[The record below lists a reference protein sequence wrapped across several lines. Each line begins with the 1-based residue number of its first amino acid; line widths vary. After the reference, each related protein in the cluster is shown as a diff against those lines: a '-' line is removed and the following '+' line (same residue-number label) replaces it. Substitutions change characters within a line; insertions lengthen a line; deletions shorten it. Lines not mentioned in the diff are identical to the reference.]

1 MEESEKIKLESFIE
15 EVGSHKGRHTEL
27 VTVYIPAGYSLSNV
41 VRQIEQE
48 KSTASNIK
56 SKNTRKA
63 VLDSL
68 EKIERQLK
76 LIGRTPENGMA
87 IFAGNISPT
96 EGVEQIEMWTIE
108 PPVPLKT
115 RLYRCDQDFVL
126 EPLKEMLE
134 IGDLYGLLVIDRKDA
149 AIGLLEGK
157 QIKVLKKLTSGVPSK
172 VRAGGQSSQRFHRV
186 TEGLAKEFFRRVA
199 EDMKEIFFNMPKL
212 KGILVGG
219 PMPTKDEFLEQGNL
233 VTALKEKVAAVKD
246 IGYADEHGLKLLV
259 EASSED
265 LAEQEIIKEKKL
277 LEKFFNTLAKNPS
290 RTAYGLAE
298 VKNAMKQGAV
308 DTLILSKQLAKEHI
322 IEMTKMAV
330 DIGAK
335 VEIASMETQEGEQF
349 YNITKGF
356 GAILRFVL

>member
-199 EDMKEIFFNMPKL
+199 EDMKEMQKYINRIKKRVTQGFYG
-212 KGILVGG
+212 GILQ
-219 PMPTKDEFLEQGNL
+219 PQPETEMYDKY
-233 VTALKEKVAAVKD
+233 AKEYERQTYFHSINPV
-246 IGYADEHGLKLLV
+246 V
-259 EASSED
+259 EA
-265 LAEQEIIKEKKL
+265 L
-277 LEKFFNTLAKNPS
+277 P
-290 RTAYGLAE
+290 
-298 VKNAMKQGAV
+298 
-308 DTLILSKQLAKEHI
+308 
-322 IEMTKMAV
+322 
-330 DIGAK
+330 
-335 VEIASMETQEGEQF
+335 
-349 YNITKGF
+349 
-356 GAILRFVL
+356 

>member
-1 MEESEKIKLESFIE
+1 
-15 EVGSHKGRHTEL
+15 
-27 VTVYIPAGYSLSNV
+27 
-41 VRQIEQE
+41 
-48 KSTASNIK
+48 
-56 SKNTRKA
+56 
-63 VLDSL
+63 
-68 EKIERQLK
+68 
-76 LIGRTPENGMA
+76 
-87 IFAGNISPT
+87 
-96 EGVEQIEMWTIE
+96 
-108 PPVPLKT
+108 
-115 RLYRCDQDFVL
+115 
-126 EPLKEMLE
+126 
-134 IGDLYGLLVIDRKDA
+134 
-149 AIGLLEGK
+149 
-157 QIKVLKKLTSGVPSK
+157 
-172 VRAGGQSSQRFHRV
+172 
-186 TEGLAKEFFRRVA
+186 
-199 EDMKEIFFNMPKL
+199 
-212 KGILVGG
+212 
-219 PMPTKDEFLEQGNL
+219 MPTKDEFLEQGNL

-298 VKNAMKQGAV
+298 VKNALKQGAV